1 MRSFNTRRR
10 VTTGAVDKKDKPT
23 NSGIMRRS
31 STASSDSTP
40 IDDTFRNEVELE
52 YRYGSVRRF
61 FGFRGG
67 ITSLSSP
74 REHNG
79 SSSSSSNLLLLIKL
93 FAVIFVIV
101 ACSIE
106 VVSHLHS
113 QEVQSP
119 HGGDYGGNGSYIDM
133 DENDDFYSDTFIAKD
148 EEINV
153 VPKKSTN
160 QQPEESLIA
169 QQFGV
174 DPFKDRDKF
183 EMIQNGEMNFAGIRY
198 SSTSFE
204 EDRSSKYSDVFAEF
218 CVFNQQLNKSDPS
231 YYSKS
236 KHIIAESTHCG
247 EHRFSIS
254 MSELMEIKIGDD
266 IKELPLSGML
276 FHQGYSGGGLISNA
290 LTAFDNVYV
299 VSEHTALHA
308 VLNACSYIHNRYQS
322 DNCSSSKQRQL
333 VQDVIKLLSRT
344 TDMKMDHLFLK
355 FESASS
361 AYIPMLHSLY
371 PDVKW
376 TFSYRDA
383 EEVLAKNMQRKRNI
397 SCIKT
402 KSSPSTALSNK
413 ADEKNINLQDLS
425 SHEICALHLSTLLEA
440 AIKEHNESGTGM
452 LVSYTDI
459 ITSDVIVDKVI
470 PYFDLE
476 LDATTRDKVKEILA
490 IRSNTRGKKANDK
503 TWNKTQEDNI
513 EVSKEV
519 HEAVATY
526 MSGVVDGWD
535 DEM

>member
-10 VTTGAVDKKDKPT
+10 VTTGAVDKKNKPT
-23 NSGIMRRS
+23 AVSGIMRRS

-67 ITSLSSP
+67 ITSISSP
-74 REHNG
+74 REHNNSG
-79 SSSSSSNLLLLIKL
+79 NSNVLLLIKL
-93 FAVIFVIV
+93 FAAIFVIV
-101 ACSIE
+101 ACTIE
-106 VVSHLHS
+106 VVSHLPS
-113 QEVQSP
+113 KEVQSP
-119 HGGDYGGNGSYIDM
+119 HGGDYGGNGSYSIDI
-133 DENDDFYSDTFIAKD
+133 DETDDFYSDTFIAKD
-148 EEINV
+148 EEKNV
-153 VPKKSTN
+153 VKKSSN
-160 QQPEESLIA
+160 QQLEDSLIA

-174 DPFKDRDKF
+174 DPFKDRDKI
-183 EMIQNGEMNFAGIRY
+183 EMIQKGEMNFAGVRY

-204 EDRSSKYSDVFAEF
+204 EDGSSTYKDVYAEY
-218 CVFNQQLNKSDPS
+218 CVFNPILNKSNPS

-247 EHRFSIS
+247 EHRFSIP
-254 MSELMEIKIGDD
+254 MSELMEVKIGDD

-276 FHQGYSGGGLISNA
+276 FHQGYSGGGLVSNA
-290 LTAFDNVYV
+290 LTSFDNIHV

-322 DNCSSSKQRQL
+322 DNCSSTKQRQL
-333 VQDVIKLLSRT
+333 VQDVIKLLSQT
-344 TDMKMDHLFLK
+344 TDQKIDHLFLK

-413 ADEKNINLQDLS
+413 ASEKNINLQDLS
-425 SHEICALHLSTLLEA
+425 SHEICALHLSTLLET

-459 ITSDVIVDKVI
+459 ITSDIIVDKVI

>member
-67 ITSLSSP
+67 IITSISSP

-79 SSSSSSNLLLLIKL
+79 SSSSSNALLLIKL

-101 ACSIE
+101 ACTVE
-106 VVSHLHS
+106 VVSHLPS
-113 QEVQSP
+113 KEVQSP

-133 DENDDFYSDTFIAKD
+133 DENDDFYSNAHFAKD
-148 EEINV
+148 EEMNV
-153 VPKKSTN
+153 VPKKSSH
-160 QQPEESLIA
+160 QQPEKSLIA

-174 DPFKDRDKF
+174 DPFKDRDKI
-183 EMIQNGEMNFAGIRY
+183 EMIKKGEMNFAGIRFGPTSFVEDG
-198 SSTSFE
+198 SST
-204 EDRSSKYSDVFAEF
+204 YTDVYAEF
-218 CVFNQQLNKSDPS
+218 CVFNPKLNKSDPS

-276 FHQGYSGGGLISNA
+276 FHQGYSGGGLISNV
-290 LTAFDNVYV
+290 LTAFNVHV

-308 VLNACSYIHNRYQS
+308 VLNACSYIRNRYQS

-344 TDMKMDHLFLK
+344 TDQKIDHLFIK

-371 PDVKW
+371 PNVKW

-383 EEVLAKNMQRKRNI
+383 EEVLAKNMQRKRNKV
-397 SCIKT
+397 CIKT

-413 ADEKNINLQDLS
+413 ANEKNINLQDLS
-425 SHEICALHLSTLLEA
+425 SHEICALHLSTLLES

-519 HEAVATY
+519 QDAVATY

>member
-23 NSGIMRRS
+23 AVSGIMRRS

-67 ITSLSSP
+67 ITSISSP

-79 SSSSSSNLLLLIKL
+79 SSSSSNVLLLIKL
-93 FAVIFVIV
+93 LAVIFVVV
-101 ACSIE
+101 ACTVE
-106 VVSHLHS
+106 VVSHRPS
-113 QEVQSP
+113 KEVTSP
-119 HGGDYGGNGSYIDM
+119 HRGDGGNGSYSI
-133 DENDDFYSDTFIAKD
+133 DENDDFYSNAHIAKD
-148 EEINV
+148 EEKDIV
-153 VPKKSTN
+153 QKKSSN

-174 DPFKDRDKF
+174 DPFKDRDKIK
-183 EMIQNGEMNFAGIRY
+183 MIQSGEMNFAGIRY

-204 EDRSSKYSDVFAEF
+204 EDGFSKYSDVFAEF
-218 CVFNQQLNKSDPS
+218 CVFSPQLNKSDPS

-290 LTAFDNVYV
+290 LTVFDNILVI
-299 VSEHTALHA
+299 SEHAALHA
-308 VLNACSYIHNRYQS
+308 ALNACSYIHNRYQS
-322 DNCSSSKQRQL
+322 DNCSSTKQRQL
-333 VQDVIKLLSRT
+333 IQDVIKLLSRT
-344 TDMKMDHLFLK
+344 TDQKMAHLFLK

-361 AYIPMLHSLY
+361 SYIPMLHSLY

-376 TFSYRDA
+376 TFSYRYA

-413 ADEKNINLQDLS
+413 ANEKNINLQDLS
-425 SHEICALHLSTLLEA
+425 SHEVCALHLSTLLES
-440 AIKEHNESGTGM
+440 AIKEHNENGTGM

-459 ITSDVIVDKVI
+459 ITSDVILDKVL

-476 LDATTRDKVKEILA
+476 LDATTRERVSDILKTK
-490 IRSNTRGKKANDK
+490 SNTRGSTNEK
-503 TWNKTQEDNI
+503 TWDKTQEEQI
-513 EVSKEV
+513 EISKEV
-519 HEAVATY
+519 QEAVSTY